1 MQAAFLVIIIVGV
14 FALTTLP
21 VMTVGLLSWAGVIDS
36 MPLLAAIIFHIMLYS
51 NSAINPILYGV
62 FNTSFRYSYLIN
74 YETSDLCDST
84 PVTILSC

>member
-21 VMTVGLLSWAGVIDS
+21 VMTVGMLSWAGVIDS
-36 MPLLAAIIFHIMLYS
+36 IPLLAAIIFHIMLYS

-62 FNTSFRYSYLIN
+62 FNTNFR
-74 YETSDLCDST
+74 
-84 PVTILSC
+84 